1 MRTSEPPVETTQR
14 PSALLTAREVAEI
27 LGVPVG
33 WVYERS
39 RRGLIPT
46 VTLGRYRRYRAE
58 AVQRWIEATEDAF
71 PRASQATGPAGS
83 PSRATLSGRIPG
95 GHAKEL

>member
-1 MRTSEPPVETTQR
+1 
-14 PSALLTAREVAEI
+14 LLTAREVAEI

-58 AVQRWIEATEDAF
+58 AVQRWIEATENALP
-71 PRASQATGPAGS
+71 PR
-83 PSRATLSGRIPG
+83 
-95 GHAKEL
+95 

>member
-1 MRTSEPPVETTQR
+1 MRMSEPPAEPPQGL
-14 PSALLTAREVAEI
+14 SALLTARDVAEI

-58 AVQRWIEATEDAF
+58 AVQRWIEATEQA
-71 PRASQATGPAGS
+71 PR
-83 PSRATLSGRIPG
+83 
-95 GHAKEL
+95 